1 MSNYADVQEIH
12 GIMDKVDIKF
22 EDLALKNRLM
32 KETEVQTCRE
42 ALRLDRNDE
51 YTPHEFAEV
60 AIRLGFISDADTR
73 TVMRAIERLTRDME
87 ETGRSVYDA
96 IYIPGYKI
104 VEKIGDGAIGMVFRA
119 RQISMKRMVALK
131 VLHKKWLNDEE
142 FKRRFLIEA
151 RAAGKLSHQNLIQVF
166 DVGRF
171 NTRYY
176 FSMEYIDGQT
186 VQNLIDYD
194 GSVSLILTLDIAL
207 QINRAL
213 NYLSQYNLV
222 HRDIKPANI
231 MLTNNGVAK
240 VGDFGFIYA
249 AEERKIAQEG
259 MTLGT
264 PDYISPEQAMGSSN
278 LDIQSDIYSLGA
290 TMFHMLSGNTVFT
303 GSSSEVMYKHVD
315 SKLPDLEQYLPEM
328 HEDIVKLIAKMMAKK
343 PEDRPTCDDLF
354 EQLEYLKTYCE
365 SEERPAEFSGGK
377 TTLFNAFNVGRLRIA
392 RLERENTKLKNRER
406 LMRGLTFGLA
416 GITLI
421 LTAVVIWL
429 IIQMYIS

>member
-1 MSNYADVQEIH
+1 MQ
-12 GIMDKVDIKF
+12 KVDIKF

-32 KETEVQTCRE
+32 KETEVKACRE
-42 ALRLDRNDE
+42 ALHAKGLKDYSPD
-51 YTPHEFAEV
+51 EFAAV
-60 AIRLGFISDADTR
+60 ATQLGFISDSEKKTIIK
-73 TVMRAIERLTRDME
+73 AIQRLIRDME
-87 ETGRSVYDA
+87 KDGKEVYDA
-96 IYIPGYKI
+96 LYIPGYKI
-104 VEKIGDGAIGMVFRA
+104 IEKIGDGAIGMVFKA

-131 VLHKKWLNDEE
+131 VLHQKWLNDEE

-171 NTRYY
+171 SSRYY

-186 VQNLIDYD
+186 VQNLLDYD
-194 GSVSLILTLDIAL
+194 GKVGLLLTIDIAL
-207 QINRAL
+207 QVNRAL

-231 MLTNNGVAK
+231 MLTNAGVAK

-249 AEERKIAQEG
+249 AEEKKIAQEG

-264 PDYISPEQAMGSSN
+264 PDYISPEQAMGSDN

-315 SKLPDLEQYLPEM
+315 SKLPDLKQYLKDVPNGL
-328 HEDIVKLIAKMMAKK
+328 VNLISQMMAKK
-343 PEDRPTCDDLF
+343 PEDRPTCDALF
-354 EQLEYLKTYCE
+354 EQLEYLKTFCE
-365 SEERPAEFSGGK
+365 SEERPGEYVAGK
-377 TTLFNAFNVGRLRIA
+377 TTLFNAFNVGKLRIS
-392 RLERENTKLKNRER
+392 RLERENRQLKRKERIMWALIFIMMALSAVLFIIIAWLGLKL
-406 LMRGLTFGLA
+406 FG
-416 GITLI
+416 
-421 LTAVVIWL
+421 
-429 IIQMYIS
+429 Q